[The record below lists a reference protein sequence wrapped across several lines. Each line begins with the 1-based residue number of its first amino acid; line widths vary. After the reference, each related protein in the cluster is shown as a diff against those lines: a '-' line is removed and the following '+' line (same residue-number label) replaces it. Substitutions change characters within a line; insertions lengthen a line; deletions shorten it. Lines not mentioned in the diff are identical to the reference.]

1 LAAILERRRKL
12 DSNFQ
17 PPAMVGLLSW
27 LFLDERRRRPLGRL
41 MLNILRLKPTATTPS
56 RRA

>member
-1 LAAILERRRKL
+1 
-12 DSNFQ
+12 
-17 PPAMVGLLSW
+17 VGLLSW